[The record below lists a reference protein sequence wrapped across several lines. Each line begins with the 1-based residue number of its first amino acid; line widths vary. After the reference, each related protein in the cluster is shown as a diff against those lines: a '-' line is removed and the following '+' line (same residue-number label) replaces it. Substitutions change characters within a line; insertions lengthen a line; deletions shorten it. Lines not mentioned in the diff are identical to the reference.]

1 MTRLIRS
8 RRWGVVDR
16 LDRTLIATGI
26 ALLAV
31 TALMLGTPGVEGH
44 FVAPALDLVL
54 DTMATVVTG
63 SIAVLAWIRYREEA
77 NHIAVFEAA
86 AFLSLAIANGVAVAV
101 ALANGVG
108 RDVGI
113 EATGQAQLYVFT
125 AARITATAIL
135 VIGGTRALSGRRVEH
150 PQALVLASSGLLIA
164 FVGVVLNAGSALP
177 PLIGGESLG
186 RVDETAL
193 NVFATPF
200 GVLVQ
205 IIGATLTLEAAAVCR
220 RLWRR
225 RGGLGEA
232 HLALGLVLASFAQLH
247 AALFPSI
254 HPAQVASGDFLWLA
268 FCVVLLL
275 GIEAEARVTL
285 RKLRVAS
292 ETTDR
297 LRVAEIDRAAL
308 EERARLAREL
318 HDGLAQDL
326 WLAKLK
332 AGRLSALVTLEEGG
346 MALCAE
352 LESAID
358 AGLADAR
365 QAVMAL
371 RVSAQGSDA
380 PLADLLG
387 RYIDDFGDRFGLRVE
402 FACPAGFPQL
412 DHRAEAEL
420 LRIAQE
426 ALNNVRRHADA
437 TVVRVSLDRTPEGVV
452 LSIRDNG
459 RGFDPAALVDGG
471 YGLSSMK
478 ERATIINALLT
489 ITSREQGGTDVT
501 VSAPGI
507 ALPGPASA
515 AG

>member
-1 MTRLIRS
+1 
-8 RRWGVVDR
+8 
-16 LDRTLIATGI
+16 
-26 ALLAV
+26 
-31 TALMLGTPGVEGH
+31 
-44 FVAPALDLVL
+44 
-54 DTMATVVTG
+54 
-63 SIAVLAWIRYREEA
+63 
-77 NHIAVFEAA
+77 
-86 AFLSLAIANGVAVAV
+86 
-101 ALANGVG
+101 
-108 RDVGI
+108 
-113 EATGQAQLYVFT
+113 
-125 AARITATAIL
+125 
-135 VIGGTRALSGRRVEH
+135 
-150 PQALVLASSGLLIA
+150 
-164 FVGVVLNAGSALP
+164 
-177 PLIGGESLG
+177 
-186 RVDETAL
+186 
-193 NVFATPF
+193 
-200 GVLVQ
+200 
-205 IIGATLTLEAAAVCR
+205 
-220 RLWRR
+220 
-225 RGGLGEA
+225 
-232 HLALGLVLASFAQLH
+232 
-247 AALFPSI
+247 
-254 HPAQVASGDFLWLA
+254 
-268 FCVVLLL
+268 
-275 GIEAEARVTL
+275 
-285 RKLRVAS
+285 
-292 ETTDR
+292 
-297 LRVAEIDRAAL
+297 VAEIDRAAL